1 MTPRLAHR
9 FPAAWLCELAPL
21 RQAFD
26 DWWDKAGIDALARP
40 PMVVKLV
47 RRSNQDLHETA
58 LRLALTPLAHVA
70 LRRATRRA
78 AGVCLIYDQD
88 AASTAGNEEVEVELL
103 EGRP

>member
-40 PMVVKLV
+40 PMVVGSYAG
-47 RRSNQDLHETA
+47 RTRIS
-58 LRLALTPLAHVA
+58 
-70 LRRATRRA
+70 TRRRCA
-78 AGVCLIYDQD
+78 WRSPPWRTSRSGVPRD
-88 AASTAGNEEVEVELL
+88 V
-103 EGRP
+103 RPVCA